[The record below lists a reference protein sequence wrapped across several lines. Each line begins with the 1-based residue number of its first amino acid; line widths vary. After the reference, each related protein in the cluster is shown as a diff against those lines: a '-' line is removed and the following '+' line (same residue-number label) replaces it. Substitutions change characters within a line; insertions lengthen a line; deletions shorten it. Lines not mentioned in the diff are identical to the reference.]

1 MAANMQHM
9 AGAGQ
14 MMPQQL
20 RKPSTNQLQQIV
32 YQNLVQHTQPFTG
45 ICWQAN
51 VPICD
56 RMGKTMNL
64 CVCFALSLAR
74 SATALGSANLL
85 QHLQHLPCHEYRGP
99 HQSH

>member
-14 MMPQQL
+14 MMQQQQQM
-20 RKPSTNQLQQIV
+20 RKPNSNQLQQIV

-51 VPICD
+51 IPIGD

-64 CVCFALSLAR
+64 YVLLPPLFAALA
-74 SATALGSANLL
+74 TGDAN
-85 QHLQHLPCHEYRGP
+85 P
-99 HQSH
+99 HRDILANW